1 MKTIRNIFIVMSII
15 LLASCAVPGSD
26 STQDS
31 DQNPSAEGSI
41 DNNLMVTAKSIG
53 TISPYTYGVVEAKVI
68 DGPSYL
74 SFNTPD
80 DTLFQPL
87 VFESDNGTKVILKNA
102 AIKQIDKD
110 FYYITCTPET
120 IRKEPV
126 VQYKDSGKDDAAGNP
141 IMVPVTVEMEVIR
154 SYGDNEAILDMRDG
168 SAYLLQNP
176 ETFEGIRTLYN
187 GTDHPSIWVTDNYLY
202 MIGNDSDSTALYRI
216 GKDELS
222 KGTLKQLT
230 SDEQGWPERVL
241 AVSDDYVLLKITDDK
256 GYFSP
261 YLLDINSEN
270 PASVIIPANYKDDQD
285 NEIGLFED
293 AGDTYNAFIKGD
305 LLYDFHKKGTD
316 IICNIL
322 RIVDGS
328 LLFEDQIVIQSED
341 SEGWELEKLSS
352 ADFSIGLI
360 LASHYSSTTMLSDS
374 LIRVNLNGTDVTVD
388 EVVLDANAKTAAHFE
403 TVGDRVYWIAGAND
417 NNGSFICYHDFG
429 TDSTVRKP
437 IPGKAAASSELS
449 VSEDGTVVYTQ
460 FMDIVDTATFSWNP
474 DKEEEPTLLMLEEAD
489 VHSIVSINKL

>member
-1 MKTIRNIFIVMSII
+1 MKTIRNIFIVISII
-15 LLASCAVPGSD
+15 LLASCAAPGSNG
-26 STQDS
+26 S
-31 DQNPSAEGSI
+31 DESVSDIGKE
-41 DNNLMVTAKSIG
+41 LTVTAKSIG
-53 TISPYTYGVVEAKVI
+53 TVSPYTYGVVEAKAI

-80 DTLFQPL
+80 STVFQPL
-87 VFESDNGTKVILKNA
+87 VFESGSGTKVVFENA
-102 AIKQIDKD
+102 TINQIDED
-110 FYYITCTPET
+110 FYYIDGTLQT

-126 VQYKDSGKDDAAGNP
+126 VQYKESGEDDAEGNP
-141 IMVPVTVEMEVIR
+141 IMVAATVEIDVIR

-460 FMDIVDTATFSWNP
+460 FMDVVDTGTFSWNP

>member
-1 MKTIRNIFIVMSII
+1 MRRVVEALERDGVVIYPTDSVYAFGCSVQSPKAVERLRRMRGKSADDMTLVFSGIAQVAEYCRVDNAAFRILKRNLPGPFTFVLPASSRIPDKALGRRRTIGVRIPSN
-15 LLASCAVPGSD
+15 AVARAVVEAVCG
-26 STQDS
+26 QYH
-31 DQNPSAEGSI
+31 NE
-41 DNNLMVTAKSIG
+41 IG
-53 TISPYTYGVVEAKVI
+53 DGLKIYFCGNTISPSALNDIIALTKGKRFSINVI
-68 DGPSYL
+68 SK
-74 SFNTPD
+74 S
-80 DTLFQPL
+80 
-87 VFESDNGTKVILKNA
+87 GT
-102 AIKQIDKD
+102 
-110 FYYITCTPET
+110 TTE
-120 IRKEPV
+120 
-126 VQYKDSGKDDAAGNP
+126 
-141 IMVPVTVEMEVIR
+141 
-154 SYGDNEAILDMRDG
+154 
-168 SAYLLQNP
+168 
-176 ETFEGIRTLYN
+176 
-187 GTDHPSIWVTDNYLY
+187 
-202 MIGNDSDSTALYRI
+202 TALAFRVLRKLLEDSVGPEEANKRI
-216 GKDELS
+216 YATTDRA

-460 FMDIVDTATFSWNP
+460 FMDIVDTGTFSWNP